1 MKILI
6 LRLLKFYKK
15 NISFLYYGSCKF
27 HPSCCDYFMQ
37 SVEKFGALKGSFYGF
52 LRLLRCNPFSKG
64 GFDPVK

>member
-1 MKILI
+1 MKSLI
-6 LRLLKFYKK
+6 LKLLKFYKK

-37 SVEKFGALKGSFYGF
+37 SVEKFGSFKGSFYGF
-52 LRLLRCNPFSKG
+52 LRLLKCNPFSKG